1 LLSSSPNEFIFF
13 ATTYPIFAQEIY
25 ENPRDETGRIVCA
38 NCHLSEAST
47 SLRVPAAVMAD
58 SVFDVVVA
66 LPYEPRLKQVT
77 ANGQPGEM
85 NIGAVVVLPEGFKL
99 APKDR
104 IRRSSE
110 RKTTGVFVQPYSRK
124 KQNILVVGP
133 VAGEKSRQRL
143 HFPIL
148 SPEPSELKES
158 RFLTYPVS
166 VGANRGRGQLYPNGQ
181 ASNNNL
187 KYIPART
194 VPQPSTYTKN
204 EVNAGADAASN
215 GALTGGTPDT
225 VSRKCKDLAISDE
238 KNPSSSRELAENT
251 ACIGDNEGRR
261 AIVPPNIPSQ
271 LASIRRRTDGST
283 EVCVKYRNPDL
294 RLSTPDYF
302 TLASGLV
309 PSSNLQIGASVSP
322 GEALSMGYN
331 YGGFGQNETEF
342 VMQKPSRLE
351 GIFLL
356 FWTLTIGQLA
366 LISKKKQ
373 YEAVQAVELRF

>member
-1 LLSSSPNEFIFF
+1 
-13 ATTYPIFAQEIY
+13 
-25 ENPRDETGRIVCA
+25 
-38 NCHLSEAST
+38 
-47 SLRVPAAVMAD
+47 MAD

-66 LPYEPRLKQVT
+66 LPYEPRLRQVT

-158 RFLTYPVS
+158 RFLTYPVYA
-166 VGANRGRGQLYPNGQ
+166 GANRGRGQLYPNGQ
-181 ASNNNL
+181 ATNNGGPMSVPFRTQAEEPIHQIDDHC
-187 KYIPART
+187 KPGCTAGVAR
-194 VPQPSTYTKN
+194 V
-204 EVNAGADAASN
+204 AAVT
-215 GALTGGTPDT
+215 AQL
-225 VSRKCKDLAISDE
+225 
-238 KNPSSSRELAENT
+238 SS
-251 ACIGDNEGRR
+251 
-261 AIVPPNIPSQ
+261 V
-271 LASIRRRTDGST
+271 RRRTDGST
-283 EVCVKYRNPDL
+283 EVCIKYRRPDL
-294 RLSTPDYF
+294 RLSTADYF

-309 PSSNLQIGASVSP
+309 PSSNLQIGASLSP
-322 GEALSMGYN
+322 GEALSMGSN